1 MKNALFTLALLLISL
16 GAFAQTAFTK
26 ATLDAILQDY
36 QKNPHSF
43 FERNCSPDF
52 RYISTDGSFQYF
64 QEILN
69 ASVNDKIVANEI
81 QDQRIIQSGDVAVVS
96 GIHVQERPTYTRRV
110 AVTYTFQRQN
120 GRWMFVASQQNNIS
134 MVSPDQK

>member
-1 MKNALFTLALLLISL
+1 MKNSLFTLALLLISA

-43 FERNCSPDF
+43 FERNCSPGF
-52 RYISTDGSFQYF
+52 RYITTDGSFKYF
-64 QEILN
+64 QDILN
-69 ASVNDKIVANEI
+69 GSATDKIVANEI
-81 QDQRIIQSGDVAVVS
+81 QDQQIVQSGDVAVVS
-96 GIHVQERPTYTRRV
+96 GIHAQERPTSTRRV

-120 GRWMFVASQQNNIS
+120 GRWMFVASQQNNLAK
-134 MVSPDQK
+134 VSPDQK